1 MTSVTDRVGREN
13 APPGVRLP
21 RWLRPIIGLAIGI
34 LVWQLLAV
42 VVGWLSDV
50 STDSRLPKPSEIFS
64 TFNGNTS
71 LFLDALVVTFKGAVL
86 GLLVGIAIGVLI
98 AWLSVASGIIESVIY
113 PYLVASQMV
122 PTIVLAPIILAVLQD
137 GDLSRVVAAAYI
149 SFFVIA
155 LNLTKGLRSISPDQ
169 LTLLR
174 SLRARSWQY
183 YTKLRMPG
191 SLPYFFVGLKVAAPL
206 SVVGEVTIELTGAQN
221 GLGTLTLTSLKYGD
235 EKIYTFWTAV
245 LLIALLGYAMFLV
258 ASLLERI
265 FTPWQP
271 EFRRSA

>member
-13 APPGVRLP
+13 ASPGVRLP